1 MKAKTFRYALLFTL
15 SLILTGVFSDVTAQP
30 RVMRFKANKVIRRTA
45 IVLHAAHK
53 QLRIN
58 KHFTGNFARA
68 IAHQRFAKRQ
78 YLRGNFRS
86 AIHHSRRARMLALTV
101 IRDNKG
107 TPQKDWEFSKEENMS
122 AGKDNPTDEQLDSE
136 LMKDNPNLKFSDE
149 ELMDAAMDDIDV
161 DEIVNEQ

>member
-15 SLILTGVFSDVTAQP
+15 SLLLTGVFSEVTAQP
-30 RVMRFKANKVIRRTA
+30 RIRFKANKVIRRTA

-53 QLRIN
+53 QLKIN

-68 IAHQRFAKRQ
+68 VAHQRFAKRQ
-78 YLRGNFRS
+78 YVRGNFRS

-107 TPQKDWEFSKEENMS
+107 TPQKDWELSADETA
-122 AGKDNPTDEQLDSE
+122 AGKDNPTDAELDAE
-136 LMKDNPNLKFSDE
+136 LMKDNPNLKLSDE
-149 ELMDAAMDDIDV
+149 ELMDAALDDIDV
-161 DEIVNEQ
+161 EEIVNEK

>member
-1 MKAKTFRYALLFTL
+1 MKARIFRHALLFSL
-15 SLILTGVFSDVTAQP
+15 SLILTGVFSEVAARP
-30 RVMRFKANKVIRRTA
+30 GMRFKANKVIRKTA
-45 IVLHAAHK
+45 VVIHAAHK
-53 QLRIN
+53 QLKLN

-68 IAHQRFAKRQ
+68 VAHQRFAKRQ

-107 TPQKDWEFSKEENMS
+107 TTQKDWEPSQEENIA
-122 AGKDNPTDEQLDSE
+122 AGKDNPTDAELDAE

-149 ELMDAAMDDIDV
+149 ELVDAALDDIDV
-161 DEIVNEQ
+161 DDIVNDK